1 MKDMFLAE
9 ELGYDPYEPYPPD
22 ESLNELSEKD
32 FLTED
37 DFKKQDSTLKISGIR
52 WICDNRDCRASVG
65 RFSLCDNYFKCNGCD
80 TIFQVK

>member
-22 ESLNELSEKD
+22 ENVLTEKD

-37 DFKKQDSTLKISGIR
+37 DFKKEDSTLKISGVR
-52 WICDNRDCRASVG
+52 WICDNRDCRANVG
-65 RFSLCDNYFKCNGCD
+65 RFSLCGNYFKCNGCNA
-80 TIFQVK
+80 IFKIE

>member
-22 ESLNELSEKD
+22 ENVLTEKD

-37 DFKKQDSTLKISGIR
+37 DFKKQDSTLKISGDKMVLYKLVKILN
-52 WICDNRDCRASVG
+52 DNTKEHVD
-65 RFSLCDNYFKCNGCD
+65 GC
-80 TIFQVK
+80 